1 MMKDEEELVTE
12 HFAGW
17 ASTYEEDIAKMVERD
32 WGVKYEDFV
41 KLIMETCKLRL
52 CMRILDAATGT
63 GLISISIARMLSGN
77 CKILGIDI
85 TDAMLDKAKAN
96 IRAESLGDAISLKK
110 ASAENIPSDDNT
122 YDLVVCSLALHHM
135 NVRRALREF
144 VRVLKPGGR
153 IVVADVCAPEGWRTL
168 YGKVGV
174 AIYRFLFMRKK
185 ESKAEAKPEFYTRK
199 EWEAM
204 VAEFGGTESQSNEFF
219 NKNNEWA
226 PGVIITSW
234 IQN

>member
-1 MMKDEEELVTE
+1 MCD
-12 HFAGW
+12 FAH
-17 ASTYEEDIAKMVERD
+17 
-32 WGVKYEDFV
+32 
-41 KLIMETCKLRL
+41 
-52 CMRILDAATGT
+52 
-63 GLISISIARMLSGN
+63 

-144 VRVLKPGGR
+144 VRVLKTGGR

-168 YGKVGV
+168 YGKVSV
-174 AIYRFLFMRKK
+174 AIYRFLFMCKK
-185 ESKAEAKPEFYTRK
+185 ESKAEAKSELYTRK

-204 VAEFGGTESQSNEFF
+204 VAEFGGGESQFKEFF